1 MTKKFKKYI
10 KTMHL
15 NVQMYE
21 VNEMIDLIEHSNI
34 DDLKKVK
41 IIIELKQI
49 RYNVH
54 ILQQKLKHL
63 NANKKKTKSF
73 KFKIIHLFH

>member
-1 MTKKFKKYI
+1 MIKKFKKYI

-54 ILQQKLKHL
+54 ILQQNLKHL

-73 KFKIIHLFH
+73 KFSATKNNA

>member
-1 MTKKFKKYI
+1 MIKKFKKYI

-63 NANKKKTKSF
+63 NANK
-73 KFKIIHLFH
+73 

>member
-1 MTKKFKKYI
+1 MIKKFKKYI

-54 ILQQKLKHL
+54 IL
-63 NANKKKTKSF
+63 
-73 KFKIIHLFH
+73 

>member
-1 MTKKFKKYI
+1 MIKKFKKYI

-63 NANKKKTKSF
+63 NANKKKNKV
-73 KFKIIHLFH
+73 I

>member
-1 MTKKFKKYI
+1 MIKKFKKYI

-49 RYNVH
+49 RHNGH

-63 NANKKKTKSF
+63 NANKKKQS
-73 KFKIIHLFH
+73 HLNLK

>member
-1 MTKKFKKYI
+1 MIKKFKKYI

-49 RYNVH
+49 RYNGH

-63 NANKKKTKSF
+63 NANKKSKV
-73 KFKIIHLFH
+73 I

>member
-1 MTKKFKKYI
+1 MIKKFKKYI

-63 NANKKKTKSF
+63 NANKKKQS
-73 KFKIIHLFH
+73 HLNLK

>member
-1 MTKKFKKYI
+1 MIKKFKKYI

-49 RYNVH
+49 RYNGH

-63 NANKKKTKSF
+63 NANKKKQS
-73 KFKIIHLFH
+73 HLNLK